1 MGCFTMAFYKKI
13 SSGWQYRVSY
23 KDANGKYREKS
34 KKGFKTKAQ
43 AQAAAMEVELSLK
56 KNTFINRNQSLLDY
70 YKKWVEVYKKP
81 HVAERTLKKYRQTE
95 KHINTYFGDTLLK
108 DITPTHYQSI
118 INQFT
123 QRYSQETADNFHY
136 HIQSAVRIAVR
147 EKVIDT
153 NFCEGA
159 IVKSNLHKKSV
170 KDKYLEEEEY
180 LRLIHLCKNNIQYNS
195 YFTIYLAAVTGLRF
209 GELLGLQLDDIDNE
223 KQMLHLKR
231 AFDYTDTLDF
241 IPLKSKS
248 SKRSV
253 PIDEQ
258 TLEIIHT
265 YQRKYATPNSQNRL
279 ITQISNNAVNK
290 TIKKIV
296 GRPVTIHSLRHTYAS
311 FLIAQGVDLISVSQI
326 LGHENLNIT
335 LKIYAHQLDKLKEK
349 NNDKIRNIFNDFGRI
364 SDERF

>member
-1 MGCFTMAFYKKI
+1 MAFYKKL

-34 KKGFKTKAQ
+34 KKGFKTKSQ
-43 AQAAAMEVELSLK
+43 AQAAAMELELFLK
-56 KNTFINRNQSLLDY
+56 KNTFVNKDQSLLEY
-70 YKKWVEVYKKP
+70 YEKWAKIYKKP
-81 HVAERTLKKYRQTE
+81 HVAERTWKKYQQTE
-95 KHINTYFGDTLLK
+95 KHIKQYFGNTLLK

-118 INQFT
+118 ANEFT
-123 QRYSQETADNFHY
+123 QKYSQETADNFHY
-136 HIQSAVRIAVR
+136 HIQSAVKVAVR
-147 EKVIDT
+147 EKIIDT

-159 IVKSNLHKKSV
+159 IVKSNLNRKSV
-170 KDKYLEEEEY
+170 EDKYLEEHEY
-180 LRLIHLCKNNIQYNS
+180 LHLIDVCKDNIQYHS

-209 GELLGLQLDDIDNE
+209 GELLGLRLEDID
-223 KQMLHLKR
+223 KKGQMLHLKQ
-231 AFDYTDTLDF
+231 AFDYTFTMDF

-248 SKRSV
+248 SERSV
-253 PIDEQ
+253 PIDQ
-258 TLEIIHT
+258 HTLKLIQAYLKNQKE
-265 YQRKYATPNSQNRL
+265 PNKDNRL
-279 ITQISNNAVNK
+279 IPNISNAAVNK

-349 NNDKIRNIFNDFGRI
+349 NNDKIRNIFDNFGRI
-364 SDERF
+364 SDE